1 MKKLFSVLLA
11 CAVAGLLA
19 LTGCG
24 GGTPSSSSAAAGV
37 PNPVTEHDTLEEA
50 LAAVDFDALVPGY
63 VPEGF
68 AQSAVSTINGSLV
81 EVAYSDGTGTVT
93 YRTAPASQG
102 TGDIG
107 ITGDYNQ
114 YAATQDLDAGGTTVT
129 VKGDKDGEWKVAQW
143 TVGDMM
149 YALAFDPPV
158 SSDEV
163 TKIVES
169 VK

>member
-1 MKKLFSVLLA
+1 MKNLFSVLLA

-24 GGTPSSSSAAAGV
+24 GTPSSSAAVAGL
-37 PNPVTEHDTLEEA
+37 PNPVTAYDTLEEA

-68 AQSAVSTINGSLV
+68 AQSAVSTIDGKLVQVTYSNGT
-81 EVAYSDGTGTVT
+81 ETIT

-102 TGDIG
+102 AGDGIG

-114 YAATQDLDAGGTTVT
+114 YAATQDLDASGTTLT

-158 SSDEV
+158 SGDEV
-163 TKIVES
+163 VKIVES